1 MRATASLGLDRGMN
15 YPDRLPEILQW
26 QPYVL
31 TFNIALVIALLV
43 VPIADRLGKK
53 YGITS
58 KPGGRRVNEGDVRGV
73 SRLGGLSLFISF
85 TCAVLVAQAMP
96 VPRFDPYEVVRI
108 SGLLIGGAIIFIVGL
123 LDDIYHFGALPQFLG
138 QFVAAAV
145 AISFQIF
152 IEFFNNP
159 FTGQQ
164 TEPWPYIVTVALSF
178 FWLVGMMNT
187 VNWMDGLDG
196 LAGGV
201 AFITG
206 AVLFVNSAF
215 RLDPPQ
221 TSVSLL
227 MVALMGSS
235 LGFVLYNF
243 YPARIFMG
251 GGAMY
256 LGFLMGS
263 LSIIGGA
270 KMATI
275 LLVMGLPLMDAA
287 WQIVHRLRRGRSPFE
302 GDRGHI
308 HFRLLDIGFSHR
320 QIVVAYYCF
329 CTFFGI
335 LTLVI
340 ESQFFKFVALGVML
354 GLVAIGLIVITR
366 ITPKNHGESSKST

>member
-1 MRATASLGLDRGMN
+1 MN
-15 YPDRLPEILQW
+15 TSNPLPEILQW
-26 QPYVL
+26 VPYVI
-31 TFNIALVIALLV
+31 TFNMALIIALLV
-43 VPIADRLGKK
+43 IPIVDRLGKQ

-58 KPGGRRVNEGDVRGV
+58 KPGGRRVNEGDHRGV
-73 SRLGGLSLFISF
+73 SRLGGMSLFIAF
-85 TCAVLVAQAMP
+85 TCTVLIAQALP
-96 VPRFDPYEVVRI
+96 VPRFDPNEIIRI

-123 LDDIYHFGALPQFLG
+123 LDDIYHFGSFPQFLG
-138 QFVAAAV
+138 QFLAAAV

-152 IEFFNNP
+152 IEYVNNP

-164 TEPWPYIVTVALSF
+164 TDPWPFIVTVALSF

-206 AVLFVNSAF
+206 TVLFINSAF
-215 RLDPPQ
+215 RLEPPQ

-227 MVALMGSS
+227 MLAMMGSS
-235 LGFVLYNF
+235 LGFLLYNF

-270 KMATI
+270 KMATV

-287 WQIVHRLRRGRSPFE
+287 WQIIHRIRQGRSPFE
-302 GDRGHI
+302 GGRDHI
-308 HFRLLDIGFSHR
+308 HFRLHDIGFSQR
-320 QIVVAYYCF
+320 QIVLAYYCF
-329 CTFFGI
+329 CAFFGI

-340 ESQFFKFVALGVML
+340 DSQFFKFVALAVML
-354 GLVAIGLIVITR
+354 TLVAIGLLIVDR
-366 ITPKNHGESSKST
+366 IASHNQGESSKST

>member
-1 MRATASLGLDRGMN
+1 MN
-15 YPDRLPEILQW
+15 ENPLPEILRW

-31 TFNIALVIALLV
+31 TFNIALAIALLV
-43 VPIADRLGKK
+43 IPIVDRLGKQ

-58 KPGGRRVNEGDVRGV
+58 KPGGRRVNEGDIRGV
-73 SRLGGLSLFISF
+73 SRLGGVSLFISF
-85 TCAVLVAQAMP
+85 TGAVLIAQVLP
-96 VPRFDPYEVVRI
+96 VPRFDPYEVIRI

-123 LDDIYHFGALPQFLG
+123 LDDIFHFGSLPQFLG
-138 QFVAAAV
+138 QFLAAAV

-152 IEFFNNP
+152 IEYFNNP
-159 FTGQQ
+159 LTGQQ
-164 TEPWPYIVTVALSF
+164 TEHWPYIVTVALSF

-206 AVLFVNSAF
+206 TVLFINSAF

-227 MVALMGSS
+227 MLALMGSS
-235 LGFVLYNF
+235 LGFLLHNF

-270 KMATI
+270 KMATV
-275 LLVMGLPLMDAA
+275 LLVMGLPLMDAV
-287 WQIVHRLRRGRSPFE
+287 WQIIYRLRQGRSPFE

-320 QIVVAYYCF
+320 QIVLAYYCF
-329 CTFFGI
+329 CAFFGI

-354 GLVAIGLIVITR
+354 SLVAIGLIVVGR
-366 ITPKNHGESSKST
+366 IAPKDQGESSRST